1 MSLSDEEITKVHRVR
16 KTCFEML
23 RDRGYEVEDS
33 EMQMT
38 RKEFIDKY
46 NGTIRR
52 EDLTFHKS
60 KPDKSDQIYVF
71 FPDEM
76 KIGVKVIKNYVI
88 RMENENVRRAI
99 VVVRHSLTPSAKAC
113 QAEIAGRFQ
122 VEVFQVTVND
132 LHASFMHKDEFL
144 PAKLICAWFYHTNS
158 KWFSWLLIQEAE
170 LLVNIRYHDLVPEH
184 LPLTN
189 VEKKAL
195 LDKYTVKEAQ
205 LPRMLHTDPIA
216 RYYGLRRGQV
226 VKISRPIE
234 TGTTERNK
242 DDFES
247 NKRDRKEEI
256 CYVTYRIV
264 G

>member
-1 MSLSDEEITKVHRVR
+1 MSSLSDEEITKVHRVR

-38 RKEFIDKY
+38 RKEFIDKF
-46 NGTIRR
+46 NGTVRR
-52 EDLTFHKS
+52 EDLTFLKS
-60 KPDKSDQIYVF
+60 KPDNSDQIFVF
-71 FPDEM
+71 FPDDL
-76 KIGVKVIKNYVI
+76 KIGVKIIKNYII
-88 RMENENVRRAI
+88 RMENENVWRAI
-99 VVVRHSLTPSAKAC
+99 VVVRHGLTPSAKAC

-122 VEVFQVTVND
+122 VEVF
-132 LHASFMHKDEFL
+132 
-144 PAKLICAWFYHTNS
+144 
-158 KWFSWLLIQEAE
+158 QEAE

-205 LPRMLHTDPIA
+205 LPRILPTDPVA

-226 VKISRPIE
+226 VKILRPIE
-234 TGTTERNK
+234 TGTSEKDK
-242 DDFES
+242 DDFDS